1 MKALFADPEINKTQK
16 LAAVNSIN
24 WARILAQI
32 TYFFHAYFSLVNSPG
47 FAEGSK
53 LRFVVPTGKSP
64 ITLWPQQ
71 RVQQL
76 TVKPGN
82 FGDVLAGWFATRMG
96 LPASKLVI
104 ATNSNDILDRFWK
117 TGSYEKHPAAK
128 PSTAQAKSTPASFNA
143 AHPSGV
149 IETLSPAMDILV
161 SSNFERLL
169 WFLSFDLALSS
180 SPSSLASARQQ
191 AGSQVSLL
199 LASLKQSNAFTVS
212 AELLSLA
219 RETFDSHRVSDPETI
234 EVIRSLYHL
243 QLSPSLL
250 SLTHHTKGTL
260 LNSSS
265 SYIIDPHTAVGIA
278 AARRSIIAST
288 STSPSV
294 VHIALATAHPAKFAD
309 AVSLALK
316 NEDGFEFA
324 HVMPDEFSGLEGKEK
339 RVRDIGKIDDLGV
352 MREVLREEIRFE
364 EGN

>member
-1 MKALFADPEINKTQK
+1 
-16 LAAVNSIN
+16 
-24 WARILAQI
+24 
-32 TYFFHAYFSLVNSPG
+32 
-47 FAEGSK
+47 
-53 LRFVVPTGKSP
+53 
-64 ITLWPQQ
+64 
-71 RVQQL
+71 
-76 TVKPGN
+76 
-82 FGDVLAGWFATRMG
+82 MG

-117 TGSYEKHPAAK
+117 TGSYEKHPAAN
-128 PSTAQAKSTPASFNA
+128 PSTAQAKSTPPSFNA

-169 WFLSFDLALSS
+169 WYLSFDLALSS
-180 SPSSLASARQQ
+180 SPSSLASARRQ

-219 RETFDSHRVSDPETI
+219 RETFDSHRVSDPET
-234 EVIRSLYHL
+234 VDTIRSLYHQ

-265 SYIIDPHTAVGIA
+265 SYILDPHTAVGIA

-288 STSPSV
+288 SVSPSV

-316 NEDGFEFA
+316 NEDGFEFS
-324 HVMPDEFSGLEGKEK
+324 HVMPEEFSGLEGKEK

-352 MREVLREEIRFE
+352 MKEVLREEIRFE